1 MTNSLRA
8 AQQPKPDTKPP
19 TAPKPMTKPAL
30 VVFGTDSL
38 SKPHASW
45 FPAEEQEAAINAAG
59 VMGFSTLVVATDE
72 QVELARKLPRGRIFD
87 GGKAFVPFV
96 KHVLHVKIIKLAANQ
111 PKSDQ
116 TRAEGQDQV
125 GNAAGAQASSPAAHE
140 PTAAADGAPPVLT
153 NTGPAPATG
162 AAAGSPSHM
171 LSSPHRRPKHWD
183 EITGGD
189 LVLAYDADSEAW
201 YEAIVLQIDGDLL
214 RLRWR
219 DYPLERIAPQR
230 RDQLALLPPSA

>member
-1 MTNSLRA
+1 M
-8 AQQPKPDTKPP
+8 
-19 TAPKPMTKPAL
+19 
-30 VVFGTDSL
+30 FGTDSL

-45 FPAEEQEAAINAAG
+45 FPAEEQEAAVKAAG
-59 VMGFSTLVVATDE
+59 VMGFSTLMVTDAA

-96 KHVLHVKIIKLAANQ
+96 KHALYEKITKLAANQ

-116 TRAEGQDQV
+116 TTAEGQDQDRS
-125 GNAAGAQASSPAAHE
+125 AAGAQASSPTSHE
-140 PTAAADGAPPVLT
+140 PTAAAAATTVADGAPPVLT
-153 NTGPAPATG
+153 SSGPAPATG
-162 AAAGSPSHM
+162 AAAGSPQQL
-171 LSSPHRRPKHWD
+171 LSAPHRRPKHWD
-183 EITGGD
+183 EITVGD

-201 YEAIVLQIDGDLL
+201 YEAIVLGIDGDLL

>member
-1 MTNSLRA
+1 
-8 AQQPKPDTKPP
+8 
-19 TAPKPMTKPAL
+19 MTKPAL
-30 VVFGTDSL
+30 VVYGTDSL

-45 FPAEEQEAAINAAG
+45 FPAEEQETVIKAAG

-96 KHVLHVKIIKLAANQ
+96 KHALYEKITTLAANQ
-111 PKSDQ
+111 PKPDQ
-116 TRAEGQDQV
+116 TTAEGQDQV
-125 GNAAGAQASSPAAHE
+125 GNAAGAQASSPASQE
-140 PTAAADGAPPVLT
+140 PTAAADGASPVLT
-153 NTGPAPATG
+153 NTDPVPATG
-162 AAAGSPSHM
+162 AAASSPPHM
-171 LSSPHRRPKHWD
+171 QSSPHRRPKHWD
-183 EITGGD
+183 EITAGD

-201 YEAIVLQIDGDLL
+201 YEAIVLQIDGELL